1 METGKGQDNG
11 VIKTLDSID
20 GLRMVMDACPV
31 GVVVFN
37 HDETMVYANP
47 AAEEIFGRLAEP
59 GKVKCG
65 DFISCAHRHL
75 HPLGCGN
82 TPACSGCS
90 LLAGMRAV
98 LSSGATDQEG
108 ESFHDRDSECKPI
121 WIKYKFS
128 PVRLNGSPGA
138 VMAVD
143 DVTALRES
151 EAKYRALIMQS
162 ADCLLLHDLDSKI
175 VDVNPAACRT
185 YGYSREELLRMR
197 VSDLDPDYDQRENG
211 GHFWEKFGLNE
222 PYRFEGRQRR
232 KDGTIFPVEVT
243 VTKILI
249 SGRVHIM
256 GLCRDIGER
265 KESEAEKAQ
274 LEEQLRQAQKMQ
286 AIGTL
291 AGGIAHDFNNILMP
305 VIIQTEVALLSVPE
319 DSPIRSSL
327 QEVLEAS
334 HRAKGLVKQILTF
347 SRQTETERVPLLVG
361 PIVKE
366 ALKLLRSTLPTTIEI
381 QQDIPV
387 DDNYVLAD
395 PTQIHQVLMNLCTNA
410 AHAMSESGGLLKVGL
425 TEKYVGST
433 GHSDYP
439 ELVPGKYVQL
449 SVRDTGC
456 GIDPSVRDRIF
467 EPFFTTKQRTEGTGM
482 GLSVVHGIVKGY
494 GGAVVVESQPGEGAV
509 FHVLLPVVE
518 GESRTDS
525 QARGSLPQGKERI
538 LVVDDERSVIESWTS
553 LLAYLGY
560 EVTAEE
566 SSITAF
572 ETFRSRPEE
581 FDLVITDQ
589 TMPNM
594 RGDELARKLIEID
607 PAIPIVLCTGYSDV
621 ISEKKAKS
629 LGIKEFIMKPIVM
642 EEVAKT
648 LRKVLDAK

>member
-82 TPACSGCS
+82 TRACSGCS

-128 PVRLNGSPGA
+128 PVRLNGNPGA

-151 EAKYRALIMQS
+151 EAKYRALIIES
-162 ADCLLLHDLDSKI
+162 
-175 VDVNPAACRT
+175 
-185 YGYSREELLRMR
+185 
-197 VSDLDPDYDQRENG
+197 
-211 GHFWEKFGLNE
+211 
-222 PYRFEGRQRR
+222 
-232 KDGTIFPVEVT
+232 
-243 VTKILI
+243 
-249 SGRVHIM
+249 
-256 GLCRDIGER
+256 

-410 AHAMSESGGLLKVGL
+410 AHAMSERGGLLKVGL
-425 TEKYVGST
+425 KENHVGST
-433 GHSDYP
+433 GRGDYP
-439 ELVPGKYVQL
+439 DLVPGKYIKL
-449 SVRDTGC
+449 SVQDTGC
-456 GIDPSVRDRIF
+456 GIDPSVSDRIF

-518 GESRTDS
+518 GESQTDS
-525 QARGSLPQGKERI
+525 KARGGLPQGTERI

-629 LGIKEFIMKPIVM
+629 IGIKEFIMKPIVM

-648 LRKVLDAK
+648 LRKVLDTK